1 MASDVHARGS
11 VMTSL
16 HVTRR
21 TCTPG
26 LTLLVHLMGL
36 GKLVDIFNGNY
47 LTLIDHFF
55 ENIWHS
61 DALSTN
67 TVKFNATG

>member
-1 MASDVHARGS
+1 
-11 VMTSL
+11 MTSL

-21 TCTPG
+21 TYTPG
-26 LTLLVHLMGL
+26 LTLLVYLGWVGKVGRHFLMETN
-36 GKLVDIFNGNY
+36 F

-55 ENIWHS
+55 KNIRHS

-67 TVKFNATG
+67 MVKLNSTG

>member
-1 MASDVHARGS
+1 MNTDPFVIECHCHFKTMTLDVHAQDS

-26 LTLLVHLMGL
+26 LTLLVYLE
-36 GKLVDIFNGNY
+36 VWENWSTFFNEKY
-47 LTLIDHFF
+47 FF
-55 ENIWHS
+55 NI
-61 DALSTN
+61 N
-67 TVKFNATG
+67 